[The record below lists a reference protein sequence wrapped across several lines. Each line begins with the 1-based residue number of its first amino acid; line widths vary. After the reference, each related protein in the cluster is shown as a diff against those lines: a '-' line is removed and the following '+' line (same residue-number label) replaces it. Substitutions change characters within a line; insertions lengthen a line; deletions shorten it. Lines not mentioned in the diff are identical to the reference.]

1 MARAC
6 LGNSRKENVYCFC
19 AAGDYISPWYW
30 QSCPAV
36 SGGAGQ
42 SIGVGGVISL
52 LATASYLAAFQ
63 VLD

>member
-1 MARAC
+1 VLC
-6 LGNSRKENVYCFC
+6 LRR
-19 AAGDYISPWYW
+19 AGDYISPWYW

-42 SIGVGGVISL
+42 SIGAGGVISL

>member
-1 MARAC
+1 MLC
-6 LGNSRKENVYCFC
+6 LRR
-19 AAGDYISPWYW
+19 AGDYMLSPWYW

-42 SIGVGGVISL
+42 SIGAGGVISL